1 MSAEEST
8 HLSLHSFLSTMAAAQ
23 GQIEQLLR
31 DLKKLKTQ
39 LDLMDREILDPAK
52 KNAVHQEIRQLQTK
66 IAVLRYQGS
75 A

>member
-1 MSAEEST
+1 
-8 HLSLHSFLSTMAAAQ
+8 MAAAQ
-23 GQIEQLLR
+23 GQIEKLLR

-39 LDLMDREILDPAK
+39 LDLMDRELLDPTK
-52 KNAVHQEIRQLQTK
+52 KNTVHQEIRQLQTQ

>member
-1 MSAEEST
+1 
-8 HLSLHSFLSTMAAAQ
+8 MAAPQ

-52 KNAVHQEIRQLQTK
+52 KNTVHQEIRQLQTQ

>member
-1 MSAEEST
+1 
-8 HLSLHSFLSTMAAAQ
+8 MAAAQ
-23 GQIEQLLR
+23 GQIEKLLR

-39 LDLMDREILDPAK
+39 LDLMDREILDPTK
-52 KNAVHQEIRQLQTK
+52 KNTVHQEIRQLQTQ